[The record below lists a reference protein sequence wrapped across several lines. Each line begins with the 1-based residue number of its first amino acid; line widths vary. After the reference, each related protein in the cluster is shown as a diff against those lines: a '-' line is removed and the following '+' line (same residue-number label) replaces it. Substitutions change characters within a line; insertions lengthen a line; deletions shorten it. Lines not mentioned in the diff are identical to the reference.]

1 MLSLPRAFLSSVFR
15 RSVVPA
21 FLLAV
26 RNSALSPI
34 PLPLRPALLGGGILF
49 SLESSPALPL
59 TACVALKNPPLPA
72 PRSGAGVVHIR
83 KSLDRYEYIDAPQF
97 A

>member
-1 MLSLPRAFLSSVFR
+1 M
-15 RSVVPA
+15 PA

-72 PRSGAGVVHIR
+72 PRSGAGVVHIYNTEGFR
-83 KSLDRYEYIDAPQF
+83 VYRERTVVSRERTVSALVSGP
-97 A
+97 